1 MEGRQAIKYLGL
13 GNLSTLAWHIVD
25 IPTFGRG
32 EITLVS
38 RVLHDVDLATTSLSA
53 I

>member
-1 MEGRQAIKYLGL
+1 MEQQAITHLGI

-25 IPTFGRG
+25 IPAFGKG
-32 EITLVS
+32 KITLVS
-38 RVLHDVDLATTSLSA
+38 RVLHDVELATTSLSA